1 MDVFFLCWK
10 FDCVIIKVPE
20 GTFLMNILS
29 SSMENSLWHWTKYY
43 IRIVP
48 NGTFQHNKISE
59 EQTLWWNLYSVTV
72 SLYTQ
77 NFNVKLRST
86 VTLPE

>member
-1 MDVFFLCWK
+1 
-10 FDCVIIKVPE
+10 
-20 GTFLMNILS
+20 
-29 SSMENSLWHWTKYY
+29 MELF
-43 IRIVP
+43 I
-48 NGTFQHNKISE
+48 HNKISE